1 MMFKAS
7 QETMK
12 FNRFEKKKEN
22 SVIVK
27 KNLDLNEA
35 TQGDK

>member
-7 QETMK
+7 QQTMK
-12 FNRFEKKKEN
+12 FNRFEKKKK
-22 SVIVK
+22 IKLLLK